1 MLLWDVE
8 GYGELRFTRR
18 AGPGFHVARHG
29 GRHLHFGLY
38 RTSKKGGS
46 FVEKIFKKVA
56 AHGKHDDDD
65 NRAEI

>member
-8 GYGELRFTRR
+8 GYGELRFTCR

-46 FVEKIFKKVA
+46 FVEKKRVA
-56 AHGKHDDDD
+56 AHAKHDDDDD

>member
-1 MLLWDVE
+1 MLYKHLGLVGLGWSGLMLLWDVE
-8 GYGELRFTRR
+8 GYGELRFTCR

-46 FVEKIFKKVA
+46 FVEKK
-56 AHGKHDDDD
+56 
-65 NRAEI
+65 E